1 MAGRRVMSE
10 DLKNVEFETSEDV
23 DVTPTF
29 DNMGLREELLRGI
42 YAYGKN
48 LLKNVSSHIVIT
60 STTLSTIN
68 TRDQSLCFDDLIHDW

>member
-29 DNMGLREELLRGI
+29 DNKIRTKGSNSSKIDPI
-42 YAYGKN
+42 YM
-48 LLKNVSSHIVIT
+48 
-60 STTLSTIN
+60 
-68 TRDQSLCFDDLIHDW
+68 

>member
-29 DNMGLREELLRGI
+29 DNRPYIHVDTNI
-42 YAYGKN
+42 YNK
-48 LLKNVSSHIVIT
+48 
-60 STTLSTIN
+60 
-68 TRDQSLCFDDLIHDW
+68 